1 MKIRPVG
8 GDELFH
14 EGGRTDVTKVI
25 VALSKFCERA
35 YYTRDLAKWEHTMFS
50 VRYELH
56 ILYNVE

>member
-1 MKIRPVG
+1 M
-8 GDELFH
+8 FH

-25 VALSKFCERA
+25 VALSKFCGRA
-35 YYTRDLAKWEHTMFS
+35 YYMRDLAKWEHTMFS